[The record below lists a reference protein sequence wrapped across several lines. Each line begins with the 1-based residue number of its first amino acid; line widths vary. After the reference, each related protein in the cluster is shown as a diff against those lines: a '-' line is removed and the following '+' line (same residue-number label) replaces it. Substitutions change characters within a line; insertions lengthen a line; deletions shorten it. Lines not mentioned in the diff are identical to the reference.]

1 MNHERAILSDFEDRG
16 RGHELRCAGS
26 VNTGVAGA
34 GVSGSDQLPWTW
46 PREAHA
52 SSPPGL
58 QDKASAV
65 LKPWYL
71 VLCSGSR
78 MGSRYGQGGSR
89 FRHSEEQGLWV

>member
-16 RGHELRCAGS
+16 RGRRAKVCGEREQRGGRSRSLR
-26 VNTGVAGA
+26 
-34 GVSGSDQLPWTW
+34 SDQLPWTW

-78 MGSRYGQGGSR
+78 MGADMVRGQ
-89 FRHSEEQGLWV
+89 QVQTQ